1 MTRHPRALAVL
12 GAAPLAAGPLAA
24 GLFAAGLFAA
34 GPARA
39 AEGGLQLVPEPE
51 RLIVLLVLF
60 LLLVPLLNA
69 LLFKPLLGVLE
80 ERGRKIEG
88 ARARASELAT
98 RTAALVAQHDEAVQ
112 AVRQAAHHERA
123 KFVDEARQGHQAAIG
138 AARAEAE
145 RQLAA
150 TRTEIGAA
158 VEAARAELRAA
169 AEPLARQ
176 AAERLLGRT
185 LS

>member
-1 MTRHPRALAVL
+1 MTRHPRAAAVL
-12 GAAPLAAGPLAA
+12 GAVLC
-24 GLFAAGLFAA
+24 AA

-51 RLIVLLVLF
+51 RLIALLLLFLVL
-60 LLLVPLLNA
+60 VPVLNA

-80 ERGRKIEG
+80 ERGRRIEG
-88 ARARASELAT
+88 ARARAAELST
-98 RTAALVAQHDEAVQ
+98 RSAALVAQHEEAVQ

-123 KFVDEARQGHQAAIG
+123 KFVDEARRAHQAAIAG
-138 AARAEAE
+138 ARADAE

-150 TRTEIGAA
+150 TRSEIGAA
-158 VEAARAELRAA
+158 IDTARNELRAA

-176 AAERLLGRT
+176 AAERLLGRS